1 VQIQETIDLILQA
14 LNRLPKQ
21 LHVAP
26 GARVD
31 RPTLPLG
38 VGHMIAVEEVVDPL
52 QNRQRTPE
60 FVHRM
65 SEELPLLLQ
74 DARSIVPRIASTRLE
89 VFRDRIATALAGSLI
104 EASFLGAMPREL
116 AVRVGRAP
124 EGGGIHENKSTLERG
139 GMRRDE
145 ISNGSLAADQ

>member
-1 VQIQETIDLILQA
+1 
-14 LNRLPKQ
+14 
-21 LHVAP
+21 
-26 GARVD
+26 
-31 RPTLPLG
+31 
-38 VGHMIAVEEVVDPL
+38 MIAVEEVVDPL

-124 EGGGIHENKSTLERG
+124 EGGGINENKSTLERG

>member
-1 VQIQETIDLILQA
+1 
-14 LNRLPKQ
+14 
-21 LHVAP
+21 VAP

-38 VGHMIAVEEVVDPL
+38 FGHMIAVEEVVDPL

-116 AVRVGRAP
+116 AVRFSG
-124 EGGGIHENKSTLERG
+124 
-139 GMRRDE
+139 
-145 ISNGSLAADQ
+145 